1 MTPAALALCVATLA
15 LALAAI
21 GNGIQ
26 TWRGVEPSTVERYER
41 RVGQWPK
48 ARGTRRKYRT
58 VWGAGYLA
66 VPAGVGGVIA
76 AAGDLVRM
84 VLTEDRG
91 WPPWQASV
99 AAAGALLA
107 VTTILALTYFWR
119 GLPDSWRPPS
129 QRGWEVVA
137 GHRTLLRPGDTI
149 RQRRQRRPITPDDA
163 ITHPT
168 PSRNWPV
175 EVR

>member
-15 LALAAI
+15 VGLAAI

-41 RVGQWPK
+41 RVGRWPK
-48 ARGTRRKYRT
+48 ATGTRRKYQT
-58 VWGAGYLA
+58 LWGAGYLA
-66 VPAGVGGVIA
+66 VPAGIGAVIA
-76 AAGDLVRM
+76 AAGDLARM
-84 VLTEDRG
+84 VVTEDRA
-91 WPPWQASV
+91 WRPWQASV
-99 AAAGALLA
+99 AAGGALLA
-107 VTTILALTYFWR
+107 VSATLALTYFWR
-119 GLPDSWRPPS
+119 GVPDGWRPPS

-149 RQRRQRRPITPDDA
+149 RQRRQRHPITPDDPT
-163 ITHPT
+163 THPT
-168 PSRNWPV
+168 PSRTSTA

>member
-15 LALAAI
+15 VGLAAI

-41 RVGQWPK
+41 RVGPWPK
-48 ARGTRRKYRT
+48 ATGTRRKYQT

-66 VPAGVGGVIA
+66 VPAGIGGVVA
-76 AAGDLVRM
+76 AAGDLARM
-84 VLTEDRG
+84 VLTEDRS

-99 AAAGALLA
+99 AAGGALLA
-107 VTTILALTYFWR
+107 VTAILAFMYFWR
-119 GLPDSWRPPS
+119 GVPDRWRPPS
-129 QRGWEVVA
+129 QRGWEVVS

-149 RQRRQRRPITPDDA
+149 RQRRQRRPITPDDPT
-163 ITHPT
+163 THQS
-168 PSRNWPV
+168 PSWNWPV